1 MKKRLLAFF
10 GIALVSLAIPFQS
23 VTAQSSTGDASL
35 EAIDSICLPGYYL
48 SDSSYCVNQGPA
60 KEIADLYKLGIT
72 FPTTP
77 LPLVTPLPDLQT
89 IPFRYAVLS
98 RDPVPAFSSL
108 PTSVSDTPTSYLP
121 AGLKYISY
129 SSISDTDTGRWLYS
143 KNGDFISGSYL
154 SRVSVPTFQ
163 GVIVSAPLLSG
174 FGWLIEPATPRAGPS
189 NSQAMNGRTINTQ
202 TKVPVYQTITS
213 EGQEWVMVGFNQWL
227 PKSVVARVLIA
238 AQPPEGVDNGR
249 WIEVNL
255 YDQTLSVYDNNQLV
269 FATLIASGL
278 NPFFTKPGLFHIAE
292 KKPSE
297 TMSGGN
303 GSPDYYYLEDVP
315 WTMYYDGTR
324 ALHGAYWRTVLGYPA
339 SHGCINLSVGDSRW
353 LYDWARVGDWVY
365 VWDPSGRTPTDPSF
379 YTQGGAW

>member
-1 MKKRLLAFF
+1 MFF
-10 GIALVSLAIPFQS
+10 LAIPFQS
-23 VTAQSSTGDASL
+23 IKVQASTAGVSL
-35 EAIDSICLPGYYL
+35 EELDSVCLPGYYL
-48 SDSSYCVNQGPA
+48 SDSSNCVNQGPA

-72 FPTTP
+72 FPKTP
-77 LPLVTPLPDLQT
+77 LPFITPSPDLRI

-108 PTSVSDTPTSYLP
+108 PTSASDTPTSYLP

-129 SSISDTDTGRWLYS
+129 SSMMDTDTGRWLYS
-143 KNGDFISGSYL
+143 ENGDFISGSYL
-154 SRVSVPTFQ
+154 SRVSLPSFQ
-163 GVIVSAPLLSG
+163 GVIIDTPPMSG
-174 FGWLIEPATPRAGPS
+174 FGWMIEPAIPRAGPS
-189 NSQAMNGRTINTQ
+189 LNQAVNGKILYTY
-202 TKVPVYQTITS
+202 TKVPVYQTIAS
-213 EGQEWVMVGFNQWL
+213 EGQDWVMVGVNQWL
-227 PKSVVARVLIA
+227 PKSVVGRVLTA
-238 AQPPEGVDNGR
+238 TQHPEGVDNGR

-255 YDQTLSVYDNNQLV
+255 YDQTLAVYDNNQLV

-278 NPFFTKPGLFHIAE
+278 NPFFTQPGLFHIAE
-292 KKPSE
+292 KKSAE

-353 LYDWARVGDWVY
+353 LYDWAQVGDWVY
-365 VWDPSGRTPTDPSF
+365 VWDPSGRTPTDPSY
-379 YTQGGAW
+379 YTQSGAY